1 MRSFGKPLS
10 RGAWL
15 LMFALAA
22 LLPGCAASQLNNM
35 WREPTY
41 DAPDMKNVLVV
52 ALRPDPVRRR
62 LWEDAFVRSLALH
75 GSKGTASY
83 TIWANA
89 APDTQ
94 QVIDAIRTSGY
105 DGVVVNM
112 RLADGVETS
121 WTPGYT
127 RREAV
132 TRQNPWT
139 GAYYTAWND
148 VTVPARTETQ
158 TVANFQTDVWSTGP
172 SGRLIWSGTD
182 RTTNNVNADY
192 INNRVEKVWVPE
204 IAKSGIFPPRG
215 KK

>member
-22 LLPGCAASQLNNM
+22 ILPGCAASSLNNM

-62 LWEDAFVRSLALH
+62 LWEDAFVRAL
-75 GSKGTASY
+75 KARGTNATPSY
-83 TIWANA
+83 SMWANA

-94 QVIDAIRTSGY
+94 QVIEAIRANGY
-105 DGVVVNM
+105 DGVVVNS

-121 WTPGYT
+121 WTPGYS

-139 GAYYTAWND
+139 GAYYTAWQD
-148 VTVPARTETQ
+148 IEVPARVETQ

-172 SGRLIWSGTD
+172 GARLVWSGSD
-182 RTTNNVNADY
+182 RTANNLDTDF
-192 INNRVEKVWVPE
+192 INNRVLKVWVPE
-204 IAKSGIFPPRG
+204 IAKSGIFPPAP